1 MSSNSLHE
9 TIVTYTLELSRD
21 EMDVILTDSG
31 WFDHLQNLVENPPFV
46 DPRVQTRRHLLE
58 RLQALMNPEPMSR
71 EEAIE
76 RAR

>member
-1 MSSNSLHE
+1 MTKRSLTE
-9 TIVTYTLELSRD
+9 TPTTYALELSRD

-58 RLQALMNPEPMSR
+58 RLQALTNPEPMTDA
-71 EEAIE
+71 EALE